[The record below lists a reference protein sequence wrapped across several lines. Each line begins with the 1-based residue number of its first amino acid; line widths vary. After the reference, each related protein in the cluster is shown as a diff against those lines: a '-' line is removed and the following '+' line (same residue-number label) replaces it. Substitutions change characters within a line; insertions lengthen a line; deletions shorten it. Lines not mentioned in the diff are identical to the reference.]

1 MGERCLKMRKDIT
14 FASKG
19 LRCSGWLYVPDDLK
33 SGQKAPAIVMANGL
47 TGVKE
52 AVLPDYAERFA
63 AAGFV
68 TLVFDHRFFGDSEG
82 EPRSQ
87 VFPLEMAEDCRNAI
101 TWVSQQPE
109 VDPRR
114 IGIWGTSYGGTL
126 VIWVGTFDK
135 RVKAV
140 VAQVPAPMYPPPMR
154 RASDPEGWDRLGELL
169 LRDRI
174 ERYKTGVVN
183 YMKLVAPEGEPCYL
197 PGKEAYDEFMTLV
210 KAPNWRN
217 QITLESLEKMR
228 EFDAVSSIQLMSPT
242 ALLIIPAEKESLV
255 PSYMD
260 AVKATYEKAQ
270 PPKDLIILPIRHFEM
285 YREPWLSKSADA
297 AINWFKQYL

>member
-1 MGERCLKMRKDIT
+1 MRKEIT
-14 FASKG
+14 FVSKG

-33 SGQKAPAIVMANGL
+33 SGQKAPAIVMALGL
-47 TGVKE
+47 TTVKE
-52 AVLPDYAERFA
+52 FFTQTPERFV

-68 TLVFDHRFFGDSEG
+68 TLLFDYRFFGDSEG

-109 VDPRR
+109 VDPGR
-114 IGIWGTSYGGTL
+114 IGIWGTSYGGAL

-140 VAQVPAPMYPPPMR
+140 VAQVPGIMNPTLR
-154 RASDPEGWDRLGELL
+154 RAINPERWGRLGELL

-174 ERYKTGVVN
+174 ERYKTGAVN
-183 YMKLVAPEGEPCYL
+183 YMKFVAAEGEPCYL
-197 PGKEAYDEFMTLV
+197 PGKEAYDGYMAYKE

-228 EFDAVSSIQLMSPT
+228 EFDAISSIELMSPT
-242 ALLIIPAEKESLV
+242 ALLLVVAEKERL
-255 PSYMD
+255 
-260 AVKATYEKAQ
+260 ATPIDVNRATFEKAR
-270 PPKDLIILPIRHFEM
+270 PPKDMIVLPVGHFEM
-285 YREPWLSKSADA
+285 YREPWLSKSLDP
-297 AINWFKQYL
+297 AINWYKQYL

>member
-1 MGERCLKMRKDIT
+1 MRKDVT
-14 FASKG
+14 FTSKG
-19 LRCSGWLYVPDDLK
+19 LHCSGWLYVPDDLK
-33 SGQKAPAIVMANGL
+33 SSQKAAAIVMNNGL

-52 AVLPDYAERFA
+52 AILPDYAERFV

-68 TLVFDHRFFGDSEG
+68 TLVFDYRFFGDSEG

-101 TWVSQQPE
+101 TWVSQRPE

-114 IGIWGTSYGGTL
+114 IGIWGTSYGGAL
-126 VIWVGTFDK
+126 VLWVGTFDK

-140 VAQVPAPMYPPPMR
+140 VAQVPGVQSPPMR
-154 RASDPEGWDRLGELL
+154 RAGNPERWDRLGELL
-169 LRDRI
+169 LQDRI
-174 ERYKTGVVN
+174 ERYKTGLVN

-197 PGKEAYDEFMTLV
+197 PGKEAYDGYMVMKE

-228 EFDAVSSIQLMSPT
+228 EFDPVSSIELMSPT
-242 ALLIIPAEKESLV
+242 ALLLIPAEKESLI

-260 AVKATYEKAQ
+260 AVRATYERAQ
-270 PPKDLIILPIRHFEM
+270 PPKNMIVQPIRHFEM

-297 AINWFKQYL
+297 AINWFKKYL

>member
-1 MGERCLKMRKDIT
+1 MRKDIT
-14 FASKG
+14 FTSKG

-33 SGQKAPAIVMANGL
+33 SGQKVPAIVMATGF

-52 AVLPDYAERFA
+52 DVLPDYAERFV

-68 TLVFDHRFFGDSEG
+68 ALAFDYRFLGDSEG

-87 VFPLEMAEDCRNAI
+87 VFPLEEAEDYRNAI
-101 TWVSQQPE
+101 TWVSEQPE

-114 IGIWGTSYGGTL
+114 IGIWGTSYGGAL
-126 VIWVGTFDK
+126 AIWVGTFDK

-140 VAQVPAPMYPPPMR
+140 VAQVPAIQHPPPMR
-154 RASDPEGWDRLGELL
+154 RASNPEGWDRLGELL
-169 LRDRI
+169 LRDRV

-183 YMKLVAPEGEPCYL
+183 YMKVVAPEGEPCYL
-197 PGKEAYDEFMTLV
+197 PGKEAYDGFMAIV
-210 KAPNWRN
+210 AKAPNWRN

-228 EFDAVSSIQLMSPT
+228 EFDAVSSIELMSPT
-242 ALLIIPAEKESLV
+242 ALLLIPAEKESLIR
-255 PSYMD
+255 SYMD
-260 AVKATYEKAQ
+260 AVKATYERARE
-270 PPKDLIILPIRHFEM
+270 PKNMIVLPIGHFEI

>member
-1 MGERCLKMRKDIT
+1 MREDVT
-14 FASKG
+14 FTSKG
-19 LRCSGWLYVPDDLK
+19 LSCRGWLYVPDDLK
-33 SGQKAPAIVMANGL
+33 SGQKAAAIVMANGL

-52 AVLPDYAERFA
+52 AVLPDYAERFV

-68 TLVFDHRFFGDSEG
+68 TLVFDFRFFGDSEG

-101 TWVSQQPE
+101 TWVSERSE

-114 IGIWGTSYGGTL
+114 IGVWGTSYGGAL
-126 VIWVGTFDK
+126 VLWVGTFDR

-140 VAQVPAPMYPPPMR
+140 VAQVPGVVHPPSMR
-154 RASDPEGWDRLGELL
+154 RAGNPERWDRLGELL
-169 LRDRI
+169 LWDRI
-174 ERYKTGVVN
+174 ERYKTGAVH

-197 PGKEAYDEFMTLV
+197 PGKEAYDGYMAMRE

-228 EFDAVSSIQLMSPT
+228 EFDPVSSIELMSPT
-242 ALLIIPAEKESLV
+242 ALLLIPAEKESLI

-260 AVKATYEKAQ
+260 GVRATYERAK
-270 PPKDLIILPIRHFEM
+270 PPKNMIVPPIRHFEM
-285 YREPWLSKSADA
+285 YREPWLSKSEDA
-297 AINWFKQYL
+297 AISWFKQYL

>member
-1 MGERCLKMRKDIT
+1 MRKDIT

-33 SGQKAPAIVMANGL
+33 SGQKVPAILMATGL
-47 TGVKE
+47 SGVKE
-52 AVLPDYAERFA
+52 DVLPDYAERFV

-68 TLVFDHRFFGDSEG
+68 ALAFDYRFLGDSEG

-87 VFPLEMAEDCRNAI
+87 IFPLEMAEDFRNAI
-101 TWVSQQPE
+101 AWVSRQPE

-114 IGIWGTSYGGTL
+114 IGVWGTSYSGS
-126 VIWVGTFDK
+126 VVMWVGTFDK

-140 VAQVPAPMYPPPMR
+140 VAQVPGPMHPPPMR
-154 RASDPEGWDRLGELL
+154 RVVNPEGWDRLGELL

-183 YMKLVAPEGEPCYL
+183 YMKVVAPEGEPCCL
-197 PGKEAYDEFMTLV
+197 PGKEAYDGVMAIEER
-210 KAPNWRN
+210 APNWRN

-228 EFDAVSSIQLMSPT
+228 EFDPVSSIELMSPT
-242 ALLIIPAEKESLV
+242 ALLLIPAEKEGLIR
-255 PSYMD
+255 SYMD
-260 AVKATYEKAQ
+260 AVKAVYEKAR
-270 PPKDLIILPIRHFEM
+270 PPKDMIVLPVSHFEM

-297 AINWFKQYL
+297 AVNWFKQHL

>member
-1 MGERCLKMRKDIT
+1 MCKDIT
-14 FASKG
+14 FTSKG

-33 SGQKAPAIVMANGL
+33 SGQKVPAIVMATGF

-52 AVLPDYAERFA
+52 DVLPDYAERFV

-68 TLVFDHRFFGDSEG
+68 ALAFDYRFLGDSEG

-87 VFPLEMAEDCRNAI
+87 VFPLEMAEDFRNAI
-101 TWVSQQPE
+101 TWVSEQPE
-109 VDPRR
+109 VDPRL
-114 IGIWGTSYGGTL
+114 IGVWGTSYSGS
-126 VIWVGTFDK
+126 VAIWVGTFDR

-140 VAQVPAPMYPPPMR
+140 VAQVPGAMHTPPMR
-154 RASDPEGWDRLGELL
+154 RTSNPEGWDRLGELL
-169 LRDRI
+169 IRDRI

-183 YMKLVAPEGEPCYL
+183 YMKVVALEGEPCYL
-197 PGKEAYDEFMTLV
+197 PGKEAYNGVMAIV
-210 KAPNWRN
+210 AKAPNWRN

-228 EFDAVSSIQLMSPT
+228 EFDAVSSIELLSPT
-242 ALLIIPAEKESLV
+242 ALLLIPAEKESLSR
-255 PSYMD
+255 SYMD
-260 AVKATYEKAQ
+260 AVKATYERARE
-270 PPKDLIILPIRHFEM
+270 PKNMIVLPIGHFEI

>member
-1 MGERCLKMRKDIT
+1 M
-14 FASKG
+14 
-19 LRCSGWLYVPDDLK
+19 
-33 SGQKAPAIVMANGL
+33 AIGL
-47 TGVKE
+47 TTVKE
-52 AVLPDYAERFA
+52 FFTQTPERFV

-68 TLVFDHRFFGDSEG
+68 TLLFDYRFFGGSEG

-109 VDPRR
+109 VDPGR
-114 IGIWGTSYGGTL
+114 IGIWGTSYGGAL

-140 VAQVPAPMYPPPMR
+140 VAQVPGIMNPTLR
-154 RASDPEGWDRLGELL
+154 RAINPERWGRLGELL

-174 ERYKTGVVN
+174 ERYKTGAVN
-183 YMKLVAPEGEPCYL
+183 YMKFVAAEGEPSYL
-197 PGKEAYDEFMTLV
+197 PGKEAYDGYMAYKE

-228 EFDAVSSIQLMSPT
+228 EFDAISSIELMSPT
-242 ALLIIPAEKESLV
+242 ALLLVVAEKERL
-255 PSYMD
+255 
-260 AVKATYEKAQ
+260 ATPIDVNRATFEKAR
-270 PPKDLIILPIRHFEM
+270 PPKDMIVLPVGHFEM
-285 YREPWLSKSADA
+285 YREPWLSKSLDP

>member
-1 MGERCLKMRKDIT
+1 MMRKDIT
-14 FASKG
+14 FSSKG

-47 TGVKE
+47 TAVKE
-52 AVLPDYAERFA
+52 FFTQTPDRFV

-68 TLVFDHRFFGDSEG
+68 TFVFDYRFFGDSEG

-114 IGIWGTSYGGTL
+114 IGIWGTSYGGAL

-140 VAQVPAPMYPPPMR
+140 VAQVPAITSPSLR
-154 RASDPEGWDRLGELL
+154 RAMNPERWDRLGELL

-174 ERYKTGVVN
+174 ERYKTGAVN

-197 PGKEAYDEFMTLV
+197 PGKEAYDEYMAFKE

-228 EFDAVSSIQLMSPT
+228 EFDAASSIELMSPT
-242 ALLIIPAEKESLV
+242 ALLLVLAEKESLGT
-255 PSYMD
+255 PID
-260 AVKATYEKAQ
+260 ANRATYEKAG
-270 PPKDLIILPIRHFEM
+270 PPKDMIVLPVGHFEM
-285 YREPWLSKSADA
+285 YREPWVSKALGA
-297 AINWFKQYL
+297 AINWFRQYL

>member
-1 MGERCLKMRKDIT
+1 MRKDIT
-14 FASKG
+14 FSSKG
-19 LRCSGWLYVPDDLK
+19 LRCSGWLYVPDGLK
-33 SGQKAPAIVMANGL
+33 LGHKAPAIVMANGL

-52 AVLPDYAERFA
+52 FLTQTPERFV

-68 TLVFDHRFFGDSEG
+68 ALVFDYRFFGDSEG

-114 IGIWGTSYGGTL
+114 IGIWGTSYGGPL

-140 VAQVPAPMYPPPMR
+140 VAQVPGIMSPSIR
-154 RASDPEGWDRLGELL
+154 RAMNPERWDRLGELL

-183 YMKLVAPEGEPCYL
+183 HMKLVAPEGEPCYL
-197 PGKEAYDEFMTLV
+197 PGKEAYDEYMAFKE

-228 EFDAVSSIQLMSPT
+228 EFDAISSVELMSPT
-242 ALLIIPAEKESLV
+242 ALLLVVAEKERLATPIDV
-255 PSYMD
+255 NR
-260 AVKATYEKAQ
+260 ATYEKVR
-270 PPKDLIILPIRHFEM
+270 PPKDMIVLPVGHFEM
-285 YREPWLSKSADA
+285 YREPWLSKSLDL